1 MVYEYL
7 NTQNYMKRG
16 MLLAG
21 ICLACVLQTMKADR
35 VEIDGVVYATDDK
48 TATAAVV
55 SFIEDY
61 PKGSKLD
68 IPSDFPYFSNRY
80 TVTEI
85 AQSAF
90 YGNKW
95 IGSVT
100 IPNSVTSIGDW
111 AFYGSSLTSVTI
123 PGSIKHF
130 AEAVFAACTSLKSV
144 LIKEGVIH
152 IGNRAFQNCSSLT
165 SVAIPNSAKGIGTMA
180 FENCTKL
187 QDIHLEWDNPD
198 GIFIAED
205 AFAGVPTTSCR
216 IHIPIGSE
224 EKYGWKSDATDM
236 KWQGLS
242 IKTNQYAVLAESS
255 DLTKGRTNNGYAGY
269 GKEMTLTAEPVYG
282 YHLAKWTNIKG
293 DSLSASNPY
302 TVVVKSDTFLLA
314 HFAISSYQVSLS
326 AGENGSIKPAGAGM
340 YVHNTE
346 AEIEAVADTGYH
358 FVQWTNAG
366 GDTFSTANPYTFAV
380 TKETK
385 VQADFAANN
394 YQVNVVAEHD
404 SVTSG
409 GGEYAYN
416 TVATVRA
423 DLIADKGYYFVQW
436 TDAKGASL
444 STANPYTF
452 VVKGDTTV
460 YAQYVSYKYVVNVTS
475 TAGGHVTGNR
485 QFYDHGEQATL
496 TAVADSGY
504 RFTEWTAG
512 DSLDIPFST
521 ESSFSFILS
530 DTAFVDYKAHFEAD
544 GTGNEVLPAG
554 EEAGAYHADGALHLV
569 NPGGSLISV
578 HAIDGRLLL
587 QFKAGDIEYPAP
599 LPAGIYILNAAGGK
613 GKQVI
618 KFVVKE

>member
-100 IPNSVTSIGDW
+100 IPNSVTNIGDW

-165 SVAIPNSAKGIGTMA
+165 SVTIPNSAEGIGTMA

-187 QDIHLEWDNPD
+187 QDIHLEWDNNPERY
-198 GIFIAED
+198 IFED

-216 IHIPIGSE
+216 IHIPKGTE
-224 EKYGWKSDATDM
+224 EKYGWKSDAA
-236 KWQGLS
+236 S
-242 IKTNQYAVLAESS
+242 IKWHGFSIIPNQYSVVAKTNDLAMGNVSRS
-255 DLTKGRTNNGYAGY
+255 INGDLAY
-269 GKEMTLTAEPVYG
+269 GTEVTLTANPVDG
-282 YHLAKWTNIKG
+282 YHLVKWTDAGG
-293 DSLSASNPY
+293 DSLS
-302 TVVVKSDTFLLA
+302 SDTLFTFILTRDTTIQA
-314 HFAISSYQVSLS
+314 HFAKNNYQVSLS
-326 AGENGSIKPAGAGM
+326 AGKNGRIK
-340 YVHNTE
+340 
-346 AEIEAVADTGYH
+346 
-358 FVQWTNAG
+358 
-366 GDTFSTANPYTFAV
+366 
-380 TKETK
+380 
-385 VQADFAANN
+385 
-394 YQVNVVAEHD
+394 
-404 SVTSG
+404 SG
-409 GGEYAYN
+409 EGKYAYD
-416 TVATVRA
+416 TQVEVRA
-423 DLIADKGYYFVQW
+423 EADENYHL
-436 TDAKGASL
+436 AKW
-444 STANPYTF
+444 
-452 VVKGDTTV
+452 
-460 YAQYVSYKYVVNVTS
+460 VN
-475 TAGGHVTGNR
+475 A
-485 QFYDHGEQATL
+485 
-496 TAVADSGY
+496 
-504 RFTEWTAG
+504 AG
-512 DSLDIPFST
+512 DSLSDANPYKFAVKGNTRLTAIFAIDRYRIAIDAT
-521 ESSFSFILS
+521 EGGQALGGEYYDYGTLVAMEAVPDSGYVFTGWMAGDSFNILISDRRKLSFVL
-530 DTAFVDYKAHFEAD
+530 TGKEYKAYRAVFAKEPLTGFETLL
-544 GTGNEVLPAG
+544 GVN
-554 EEAGAYHADGALHLV
+554 GAAQAYYADGALHLV
-569 NPGGSLISV
+569 NLEGCFISV
-578 HAIDGRLLL
+578 STITGEKVL
-587 QFKAGDIEYPAP
+587 QFKAGDTEYPAA
-599 LPAGIYILNAAGGK
+599 LPAGIYILNAAGGRGRYVAK
-613 GKQVI
+613 L
-618 KFVVKE
+618 VVK